1 MPRKGT
7 PRTIHFF
14 RPVVYDS
21 ANVRRGATDSAFF
34 EALHDNVLALGESQ
48 DEEQRQRLTPEVGE
62 NQYVGFGGDA
72 SMPVT
77 KFFYIGRIRPQS
89 DWPDLMKGESFEPLD
104 LGEST
109 LVEPAYICPVPRT
122 EYIAILR
129 TSGGPTWSAIEQW
142 ITLAYGKH
150 FDNERIELEPYSR
163 GDQLL
168 RLQRAIGVSKLDLK
182 LEPGEGSITQRE
194 GRIAQAMQGLQVLGQ
209 GSVSVDVQMSFGHA
223 RPNEAAAEGIAEEL
237 RQLIGKV
244 SFRRAQATLM
254 ERDENEQQVNR
265 EHVDFLKDK
274 VTYTEYVQS
283 KDGPPERSEVLH
295 AVLDGIER
303 FKKVL
308 SESSRAHH

>member
-21 ANVRRGATDSAFF
+21 ANVRLGATDNDFF
-34 EALHDNVLALGESQ
+34 EALHGNILTLGESQ
-48 DEEQRQRLTPEVGE
+48 YEEQRKRLTPEIGE

-72 SMPVT
+72 SKPAT
-77 KFFYIGRIRPQS
+77 KFLYIGRIRPQS
-89 DWPDLMKGESFEPLD
+89 DWPDMMKGETFEPLD

-109 LVEPAYICPVPRT
+109 LVEPAYICPVPRS
-122 EYIAILR
+122 EYIAVLR

-163 GDQLL
+163 GDQHL

-182 LEPGEGSITQRE
+182 LDPGEESITEHE
-194 GRIAQAMQGLQVLGQ
+194 GQIARAMQGLQVLGQ
-209 GSVSVDVQMSFGHA
+209 GSVSVDVQVSFGHA
-223 RPNEAAAEGIAEEL
+223 RPNEAVAQGIAEEL
-237 RQLIGKV
+237 RRLIGKV
-244 SFRRAQATLM
+244 RFKRAQATLM
-254 ERDENEQQVNR
+254 ELDEKEQQISR

-283 KDGPPERSEVLH
+283 NDGPPERSEVLH
-295 AVLDGIER
+295 AVLHGIER
-303 FKKVL
+303 FQKVL
-308 SESSRAHH
+308 SESSRSRH